1 MKGCKKLFLAVL
13 MASAGVVAGCSS
25 TEEAV
30 NATPDAF
37 AKAQVK
43 PGFIKG
49 ADVSTLKEMEDA
61 GYVFKGLDGQPGD
74 AMALLH
80 EQGFNYI
87 RLRIWVDPYDA
98 NGNTYGGGTNDL
110 PTTLY
115 LAQKAKDNGMKFLLD
130 FHYSDFWTDPGKQFK
145 PKAWADL
152 SFEDLKKAVYEYSR
166 DTIKAFGDKGLMPD
180 MVQIGNELN
189 GGMLWPD
196 GKSWGQDGKEFD
208 RLAELL
214 KAGIQGVRDGG
225 GTDCQIMLHLAEGP
239 KKDTFKWWFDEITKR
254 DVPFDII
261 GMSMYTW
268 WHGTIPQLKES
279 MQFCAD
285 TYNKDIIVVETAY
298 AYTLENL
305 DGVEN
310 TFTANEEKV
319 SGYPATPE
327 GQAAYLRDTM
337 EATSQVDRGIGVFYW
352 EPAWKSAPGIT
363 WSTKAGMDY
372 TDDHWKEGNS
382 RENQALF
389 DDNGQLL
396 PSVKVFND

>member
-13 MASAGVVAGCSS
+13 MASAGLVAGCSS
-25 TEEAV
+25 TEEA
-30 NATPDAF
+30 ATPATDAF

-43 PGFIKG
+43 DGFIKG

-61 GYVFKGLDGQPGD
+61 GYVFKGFDGKPGD

-214 KAGIQGVRDGG
+214 KAGTPG
-225 GTDCQIMLHLAEGP
+225 GTARFHSSRRACSSALTP
-239 KKDTFKWWFDEITKR
+239 
-254 DVPFDII
+254 
-261 GMSMYTW
+261 
-268 WHGTIPQLKES
+268 TIRTSSSSRRL
-279 MQFCAD
+279 
-285 TYNKDIIVVETAY
+285 
-298 AYTLENL
+298 TL
-305 DGVEN
+305 
-310 TFTANEEKV
+310 
-319 SGYPATPE
+319 TP
-327 GQAAYLRDTM
+327 
-337 EATSQVDRGIGVFYW
+337 
-352 EPAWKSAPGIT
+352 
-363 WSTKAGMDY
+363 
-372 TDDHWKEGNS
+372 
-382 RENQALF
+382 
-389 DDNGQLL
+389 
-396 PSVKVFND
+396 

>member
-1 MKGCKKLFLAVL
+1 MREQ
-13 MASAGVVAGCSS
+13 
-25 TEEAV
+25 TR
-30 NATPDAF
+30 PDAERR
-37 AKAQVK
+37 VK
-43 PGFIKG
+43 
-49 ADVSTLKEMEDA
+49 
-61 GYVFKGLDGQPGD
+61 
-74 AMALLH
+74 
-80 EQGFNYI
+80 N
-87 RLRIWVDPYDA
+87 
-98 NGNTYGGGTNDL
+98 
-110 PTTLY
+110 
-115 LAQKAKDNGMKFLLD
+115 
-130 FHYSDFWTDPGKQFK
+130 
-145 PKAWADL
+145 
-152 SFEDLKKAVYEYSR
+152 
-166 DTIKAFGDKGLMPD
+166 
-180 MVQIGNELN
+180 QIVL
-189 GGMLWPD
+189 
-196 GKSWGQDGKEFD
+196 
-208 RLAELL
+208 
-214 KAGIQGVRDGG
+214 
-225 GTDCQIMLHLAEGP
+225 
-239 KKDTFKWWFDEITKR
+239 DEITKR

-285 TYNKDIIVVETAY
+285 TYKKDIIVVETAY

-337 EATSQVDRGIGVFYW
+337 EATSQVDRGIGAFYW